1 MKKFLEILATLES
14 MDLDFSN
21 ADLKDL
27 RSKGYICFDLRQ
39 DIYPRLRWE
48 LLSNNEHLS
57 KEDFQRAMAMEN
69 KLINIA
75 LEQLT
80 IAGKLK
86 SKPAIF

>member
-1 MKKFLEILATLES
+1 MKKFLQILAILET

-21 ADLKDL
+21 ADLKAL
-27 RSKGYICFDLRQ
+27 RAKGYITFDMRQ

-57 KEDFQRAMAMEN
+57 KEEFEKAMAMEN

-86 SKPAIF
+86 RKPAIF